1 MEKPRILVVEDDLH
15 MLGFLKSALERNGF
29 VSLPASDCERA
40 LRIHARRAP
49 DLAILDYK
57 LTRDGSGLELA
68 RLMRRQDSS
77 FPVILI
83 TAFGTEDLAIEA
95 LREGIDDYLR
105 KPFLLDDLL
114 GSIQRLLPP
123 QAVGPDQ
130 TPARPPDAAADLVD
144 GEKLVG
150 DSAGICDI
158 KRSIKKLARGDS
170 SVLILGETGTG
181 KELVAELIHMVTSP
195 AGKQYVGNQKT
206 GGGMTFDTKNN
217 VEVVHVQKPVVGT
230 WRIEV
235 VGSNVPQGPQDFA
248 LVCIVHLGE

>member
-57 LTRDGSGLELA
+57 LARDGSGLELA

-130 TPARPPDAAADLVD
+130 TPARPADAAADLVD

-195 AGKQYVGNQKT
+195 AGKQCVGNQKT
-206 GGGMTFDTKNN
+206 G
-217 VEVVHVQKPVVGT
+217 
-230 WRIEV
+230 
-235 VGSNVPQGPQDFA
+235 
-248 LVCIVHLGE
+248 

>member
-1 MEKPRILVVEDDLH
+1 M
-15 MLGFLKSALERNGF
+15 
-29 VSLPASDCERA
+29 
-40 LRIHARRAP
+40 
-49 DLAILDYK
+49 
-57 LTRDGSGLELA
+57 
-68 RLMRRQDSS
+68 
-77 FPVILI
+77 
-83 TAFGTEDLAIEA
+83 
-95 LREGIDDYLR
+95 
-105 KPFLLDDLL
+105 
-114 GSIQRLLPP
+114 
-123 QAVGPDQ
+123 
-130 TPARPPDAAADLVD
+130 D

-235 VGSNVPQGPQDFA
+235 VGSNVPQGPQLCARLHRAPRRIDEQKRPSSLRGAFTA
-248 LVCIVHLGE
+248 MAASAIVGAWLRNTTIISPKSHSRFHP